1 MDHFRNMQIAQTIV
15 QQMGGFSRLKAMV
28 GANDFSYGA
37 IDHEGYAQPYAQFKF
52 KMNTKLKSVK
62 VIYDEGRDL
71 YIMQFLGRTGK
82 IHKEL
87 DGVYCDELVKN
98 FETTTGLALRLF

>member
-1 MDHFRNMQIAQTIV
+1 MDHIRNIEIAQTIV
-15 QQMGGFSRLKAMV
+15 QQMGGCGKLKAMV
-28 GANDFSYGA
+28 GANDFTYGA
-37 IDHEGYAQPYAQFKF
+37 IDNEGYSKPYVQFKF
-52 KMNTKLKSVK
+52 KMNPKLKSCR

-87 DGVYCDELVKN
+87 NEVYCDELISK
-98 FETTTGLALRLF
+98 FETTTGLLLRLF